1 MSERKYTDKQIVKAL
16 ECCQS
21 HTITDCRD
29 CPNRASGDNCVNEL
43 MRNAL
48 DLINRQK
55 VEIAVLTTAV
65 DNSTKEFLKLH
76 DEYQD
81 QKADIEKLQEV
92 NADLNESL
100 RLAAEANKDLK
111 AEIEEWEARA
121 KERQGRVKKYLA
133 EIERMEQESNF
144 LAKRFYK
151 EGVKDLAERLK
162 ANMCHGYLYL
172 DIEEDLFR
180 RDVDNLVAEMTE
192 GK

>member
-55 VEIAVLTTAV
+55 VEIEEFEVERKKLQDRIVSLFNENEGLQTELQIYKQNRMTLYERIELV
-65 DNSTKEFLKLH
+65 EKTRIKTVKEF
-76 DEYQD
+76 
-81 QKADIEKLQEV
+81 
-92 NADLNESL
+92 
-100 RLAAEANKDLK
+100 
-111 AEIEEWEARA
+111 
-121 KERQGRVKKYLA
+121 
-133 EIERMEQESNF
+133 
-144 LAKRFYK
+144 
-151 EGVKDLAERLK
+151 AERVINLIYS
-162 ANMCHGYLYL
+162 AD
-172 DIEEDLFR
+172 DINPITEWQI
-180 RDVDNLVAEMTE
+180 DNIVTEMTE